1 MKFLLPDEQV
11 KECELFSSTFT
22 QVCGQLRSLLYK
34 ATANML
40 VQDVVTTNHIAESG
54 WDSRKM
60 REEPFD
66 WVDSLVKFSGKVRNS
81 IIESSLFLIYA

>member
-1 MKFLLPDEQV
+1 MKFLLPEEQV

-40 VQDVVTTNHIAESG
+40 VQEIATMNVVSESG

-60 REEPFD
+60 REEPYE
-66 WVDSLVKFSGKVRNS
+66 WVESLVKFSGKVYS
-81 IIESSLFLIYA
+81 FLL